1 FQGFVPGMFGV
12 SHGALQFMAY
22 EEMKNRYNQYRN
34 LPIDIKL
41 TSLEYLTFAAVSKLL
56 AAGATYPYQV
66 VRARLQ
72 HRGARYRGAWH
83 CVRDTWRYEGCR
95 GFYKGLKP
103 SLVRVVPATMVTFL
117 TYENVSHYMLKRS
130 ELNASYAGT

>member
-1 FQGFVPGMFGV
+1 MFGV

-72 HRGARYRGAWH
+72 HRGARATAARGTA
-83 CVRDTWRYEGCR
+83 CATPGGTRAVADST
-95 GFYKGLKP
+95 
-103 SLVRVVPATMVTFL
+103 RV
-117 TYENVSHYMLKRS
+117 
-130 ELNASYAGT
+130 